1 MNRAQVI
8 DFVHSTDFVCNF
20 PAMRFVYALY
30 ALSLQI
36 LKDDIAQHRA
46 LLQKTEDAGQKLIES
61 SNEDPAV
68 VADIFSKLYK
78 VRGVLDKL
86 AAKVEQRQ
94 SRLQNVLLHSQEFQ
108 VSFDEFLEKLAHLEE
123 QTARQEPVSGVY
135 ETVKE
140 QNQEHKVGNNFCPFS
155 FLKTRNTIFAVARDT
170 RENGITESR
179 KSEGGKG
186 GVTDALLRRV
196 TTL

>member
-140 QNQEHKVGNNFCPFS
+140 QNQEHKVGNNFCLFS
-155 FLKTRNTIFAVARDT
+155 FLKLEIRY
-170 RENGITESR
+170 SQ
-179 KSEGGKG
+179 
-186 GVTDALLRRV
+186 
-196 TTL
+196 